1 MKYYYFINSFNNRK
15 GPFRIDELHNYN
27 ILRTTLVWCEGMPNW
42 QPAGQVPELAF
53 LFQSQNYGQGYSQS
67 YTQAP
72 RPMSN
77 KPDSYLVWSIL
88 NLIFCNLF
96 VGIAALVFSIL
107 VEYNWDRLKYEQA
120 ASASKNAR
128 LLNIIG
134 LVLGILSVV
143 VWIVIWALYGF
154 TIFGLLGLAG
164 SEMCYW

>member
-27 ILRTTLVWCEGMPNW
+27 IHPDTLVWCEGMPNW
-42 QPAGQVPELAF
+42 MPAGQVPELAF
-53 LFQSQNYGQGYSQS
+53 LFSDKGQSYSQS
-67 YTQAP
+67 YTAQAP
-72 RPMSN
+72 RPFVD

-107 VEYNWDRLKYEQA
+107 VESNWDNRKYEQA
-120 ASASKNAR
+120 VSASKNAR
-128 LLNIIG
+128 ILNIIG

-143 VWIVIWALYGF
+143 VWIVLWVIYGF

-164 SEMCYW
+164 AEACCI

>member
-67 YTQAP
+67 YTQTP
-72 RPMSN
+72 QPLSN

-96 VGIAALVFSIL
+96 VGIAALVFRNTIGT
-107 VEYNWDRLKYEQA
+107 VRNMTRLHRHPKMPV
-120 ASASKNAR
+120 S
-128 LLNIIG
+128 L
-134 LVLGILSVV
+134 ILSVWYWV
-143 VWIVIWALYGF
+143 FLVWWH
-154 TIFGLLGLAG
+154 GL
-164 SEMCYW
+164 